1 MHPKSRVWE
10 EHFGETRRTEA
21 KRNVLS
27 FHLFR
32 FCLMAPFPPSGSSR
46 FLSPSSLVALLFC
59 SYIKEPREALRPP
72 PCSRASFVLSV
83 DDQLFLL
90 SLGNGFVSESHKWDR
105 GNILLGL
112 HSSPQRIGHFLSRL
126 TMDMTRVST
135 TGQGSCSL
143 YTRLGPSLCHRLPHL
158 TLFHPQP
165 RPHAS
170 YVWIHVRACLCLCIC
185 CWFEDSIFLGCQ
197 VNGQSP

>member
-112 HSSPQRIGHFLSRL
+112 HSSPQRIRHFLSRL

-143 YTRLGPSLCHRLPHL
+143 YTKLGPLLCHRLPHL
-158 TLFHPQP
+158 TPNP
-165 RPHAS
+165 DPMPAMNGYMCVHACVCV
-170 YVWIHVRACLCLCIC
+170 YAAGLETA
-185 CWFEDSIFLGCQ
+185 FF
-197 VNGQSP
+197 